1 MRTRCAFPLMLPQR
15 DRRDVI
21 PLQMMRAFVG
31 EDTVKFGAMEGRAE
45 FGCIT
50 YDKGALDWRYN
61 DGILGLPRAR
71 TRGRPASATLERST
85 APSYHYVVVRDGPA
99 KREPPIATAPRAQGY
114 VDPVRHLRLAHC

>member
-1 MRTRCAFPLMLPQR
+1 MSF
-15 DRRDVI
+15 

-61 DGILGLPRAR
+61 DGILGLPRAHA
-71 TRGRPASATLERST
+71 RGRPARDVGTLNRTVISLYCRQGWARQEGTSRCHCSTRSG
-85 APSYHYVVVRDGPA
+85 VR
-99 KREPPIATAPRAQGY
+99 
-114 VDPVRHLRLAHC
+114 